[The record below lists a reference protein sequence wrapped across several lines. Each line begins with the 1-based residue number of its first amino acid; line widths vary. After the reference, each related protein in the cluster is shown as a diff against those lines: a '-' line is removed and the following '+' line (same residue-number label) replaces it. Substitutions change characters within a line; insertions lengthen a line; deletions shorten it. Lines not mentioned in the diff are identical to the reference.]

1 MNYDRF
7 LPVASREE
15 PSSTDPPNQS
25 AERCGAQEVPEPQV
39 SIHLCVLF
47 LVDKDPVDPENSVPV
62 QEPCLLRWAPLLNHP
77 DQVAIRV
84 LLNAQEEAIVLPFLF
99 GQFTLS
105 GVEGGGHF
113 CDEKQM
119 GKSTDKEIRLERETY
134 VFACPVL
141 FCCARCSNAGAPG
154 NLCAE
159 HAHDFQTHSPTMA
172 FHLCFG
178 PMCST
183 EYFPQEL

>member
-7 LPVASREE
+7 LPVASKGE
-15 PSSTDPPNQS
+15 PRSTDPQNQS
-25 AERCGAQEVPEPQV
+25 AQRCGAKEVPEPQV
-39 SIHLCVLF
+39 SIHLCMLF
-47 LVDKDPVDPENSVPV
+47 LVNKDPIDPENSVPV
-62 QEPCLLRWAPLLNHP
+62 QEPRLLRWAPLLNHP

-119 GKSTDKEIRLERETY
+119 GQSTDKEIRLERETY
-134 VFACPVL
+134 VSACLAP
-141 FCCARCSNAGAPG
+141 FCCARCSNAGLQGTFA
-154 NLCAE
+154 
-159 HAHDFQTHSPTMA
+159 QTMLMISKHIPQERP